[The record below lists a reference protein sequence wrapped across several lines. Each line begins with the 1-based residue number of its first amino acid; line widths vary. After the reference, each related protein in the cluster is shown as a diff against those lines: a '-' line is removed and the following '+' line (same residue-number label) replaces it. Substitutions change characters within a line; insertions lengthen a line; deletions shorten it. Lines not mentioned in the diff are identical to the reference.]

1 MEKSI
6 IAVCES
12 EKCLQI
18 LQSAGKELGINIKGE
33 LQLENKIKDEL
44 SIKDIKESIAILFSV
59 NKPIEQIENIERFID
74 FEYYEVEPKFILE
87 DAKLVLKEI
96 LSELN

>member
-1 MEKSI
+1 MGKSI
-6 IAVCES
+6 VVVCEC

-18 LQSAGKELGINIKGE
+18 LQNAGKELGINIKGE
-33 LQLENKIKDEL
+33 VQLENKIKGEL
-44 SIKDIKESIAILFSV
+44 EIKDIKESTAILFSV
-59 NKPIEQIENIERFID
+59 NKPVEEIENIERFID

-87 DAKLVLKEI
+87 DAKAVLKEI